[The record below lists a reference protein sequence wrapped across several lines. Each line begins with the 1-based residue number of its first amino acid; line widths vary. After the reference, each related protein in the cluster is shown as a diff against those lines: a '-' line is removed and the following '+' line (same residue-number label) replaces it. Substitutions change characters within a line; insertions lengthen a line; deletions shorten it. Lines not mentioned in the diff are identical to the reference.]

1 MKMLQKCKAFLE
13 VPDFE
18 ERMELGL
25 AVIGIVVST
34 TFVLSALAHLDNL
47 GDVIVRV
54 SLGGAMLLGTSKLA
68 MIRIRGLK
76 AAKEVPNG

>member
-1 MKMLQKCKAFLE
+1 MELLQKCKELLE

-25 AVIGIVVST
+25 AVIGVFISL
-34 TFVLSALAHLDNL
+34 FFMLSALAHLDNA

-54 SLGGAMLLGTSKLA
+54 GFGGAMLFGASKIA
-68 MIRIRGLK
+68 ITRFRGLK
-76 AAKEVPNG
+76 AAKGGFNG

>member
-1 MKMLQKCKAFLE
+1 MKLLQKCKELLE

-34 TFVLSALAHLDNL
+34 AFVLSALAHLDNIA
-47 GDVIVRV
+47 DVIVRV
-54 SLGGAMLLGTSKLA
+54 SFGGAMLFGSTMLT
-68 MIRIRGLK
+68 ITRIRGLK
-76 AAKEVPNG
+76 AAKEVSNG

>member
-34 TFVLSALAHLDNL
+34 VFMLSALAHLDNL

-54 SLGGAMLLGTSKLA
+54 SFGGAMLFGSTML
-68 MIRIRGLK
+68 MITRVRGLK
-76 AAKEVPNG
+76 AAKEVSNG